1 MIAFNGQ
8 TYTRQFVVDKLRWY
22 QEKDGDYQDYTSHIT
37 FQPATPL
44 NASRAIELSDLYPNA
59 SPICYLV
66 EGYVAEIQQTTGNKT
81 TFDISDDGDEQNTLH
96 CDHINWPD
104 AEAFE
109 GLNAGDNIV
118 LLGKLASTNRTAT
131 MQGDVYQHTPTIHM
145 PITFFDI
152 AINGMQAI
160 ATWQS
165 VAPYFK
171 IRIYNKKG
179 KVLAETISDKKTIT
193 ATMPN
198 QEEHTFYL
206 RPMLADKIHFA
217 GAAEIRTFTA
227 GTSTDTES
235 INNSTPYIIYDIMGN
250 KLGTSENELP
260 ALQQGVYILMGK
272 YPKKIFIP

>member
-1 MIAFNGQ
+1 
-8 TYTRQFVVDKLRWY
+8 
-22 QEKDGDYQDYTSHIT
+22 
-37 FQPATPL
+37 
-44 NASRAIELSDLYPNA
+44 
-59 SPICYLV
+59 
-66 EGYVAEIQQTTGNKT
+66 
-81 TFDISDDGDEQNTLH
+81 
-96 CDHINWPD
+96 
-104 AEAFE
+104 
-109 GLNAGDNIV
+109 
-118 LLGKLASTNRTAT
+118 
-131 MQGDVYQHTPTIHM
+131 MQGDVYQHTPTIRM
-145 PITFFDI
+145 PITFFYI

-165 VAPYFK
+165 EAPYFK